1 MRNWIRY
8 QELAS
13 WHSAQWKNVLIALF
27 FMFLT
32 LGFLFAGVGC
42 NAVSGLARDVG
53 AMSDG
58 IARSYSDTNKK
69 SD

>member
-1 MRNWIRY
+1 MRNWIR
-8 QELAS
+8 Q
-13 WHSAQWKNVLIALF
+13 QWKAVLIAMF
-27 FMFLT
+27 FMSLT

-69 SD
+69 PD

>member
-1 MRNWIRY
+1 MRNWIRQQY
-8 QELAS
+8 KPA
-13 WHSAQWKNVLIALF
+13 LIALF
-27 FMFLT
+27 FMSLT

-58 IARSYSDTNKK
+58 IARSYSEGKDK
-69 SD
+69 

>member
-1 MRNWIRY
+1 MYKWIR
-8 QELAS
+8 Q
-13 WHSAQWKNVLIALF
+13 QWKAVIVAMF

-58 IARSYSDTNKK
+58 IARAYSDSSKK
-69 SD
+69 QE